1 MRPYLLPLFL
11 SIYRKVDSKEATE
24 RKKAVQ
30 EMNEGELLTA
40 LREKL
45 KNIEA
50 AGEIESAL
58 PFSDLDELYFPG
70 SSDSESDFDDFDDE

>member
-1 MRPYLLPLFL
+1 MRSNELAGRPGVLFL
-11 SIYRKVDSKEATE
+11 IISRRVDSQERTE

-50 AGEIESAL
+50 AGKAL
-58 PFSDLDELYFPG
+58 TLLLSPSITGLTLCIRIF
-70 SSDSESDFDDFDDE
+70 

>member
-1 MRPYLLPLFL
+1 MRSNELAGRPGVLFL
-11 SIYRKVDSKEATE
+11 IISRRVDSQERTE

-50 AGEIESAL
+50 AGEAL
-58 PFSDLDELYFPG
+58 TLLLPPSITGLTLCIRIF
-70 SSDSESDFDDFDDE
+70 

>member
-1 MRPYLLPLFL
+1 MREERGEIQWLPAYFI
-11 SIYRKVDSKEATE
+11 SRKVDSQERTE

-50 AGEIESAL
+50 PGETFTMHPRFLLLKAQHLLSRI
-58 PFSDLDELYFPG
+58 F
-70 SSDSESDFDDFDDE
+70 